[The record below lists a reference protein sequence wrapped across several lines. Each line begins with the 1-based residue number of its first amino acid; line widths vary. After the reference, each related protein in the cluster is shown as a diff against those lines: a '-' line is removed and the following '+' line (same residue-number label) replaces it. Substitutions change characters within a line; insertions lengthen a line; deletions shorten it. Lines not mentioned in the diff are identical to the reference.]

1 MKNVTEYKKAEEILK
16 EFNYDMP
23 MNYSKFK
30 ISERPVVLNNVQK
43 KLLEYISEGK
53 IISCPRYMGKS
64 YVIKIYTEWLNWKMD
79 TISHSEADEIITMD
93 ECINDGMYNKKL
105 LKESIE
111 RNLLNAIQEY
121 NIDLKTLD
129 RLQKEIELE
138 KELDDIPI
146 EIRGG
151 SYAKDLK
158 NNNTTVGG
166 KHYF

>member
-1 MKNVTEYKKAEEILK
+1 MKNVTEYKKAEKILK

-23 MNYSKFK
+23 MSYSKFK
-30 ISERPVVLNNVQK
+30 ISERPVILNNVQK

-53 IISCPRYMGKS
+53 IVSCPRCMGKT
-64 YVIKIYTEWLNWKMD
+64 YVLKIYTEWLNWKMD
-79 TISHSEADEIITMD
+79 TIGYSEADEIITMD
-93 ECINDGMYNKKL
+93 ECINDGLYNKKL

-138 KELDDIPI
+138 KEFDDKEI
-146 EIRGG
+146 ET
-151 SYAKDLK
+151 LK
-158 NNNTTVGG
+158 NSNTAIQG
-166 KHYF
+166 KIYF